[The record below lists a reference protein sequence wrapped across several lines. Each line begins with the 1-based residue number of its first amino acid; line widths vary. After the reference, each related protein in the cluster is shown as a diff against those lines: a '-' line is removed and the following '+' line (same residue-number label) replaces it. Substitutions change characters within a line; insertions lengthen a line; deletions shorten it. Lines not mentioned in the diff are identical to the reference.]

1 MSDFGVL
8 AWIAIGS
15 MVGCTVSRLMLDS
28 KDDAL
33 RGTAAGM
40 IGVTLGGLGVRLL
53 DAAVVFPPLGNRV
66 RALAARLR
74 AG

>member
-1 MSDFGVL
+1 MSDLGVL

-15 MVGCTVSRLMLDS
+15 MVGWTVSRLMLDS

-33 RGTAAGM
+33 RGTAGM
-40 IGVTLGGLGVRLL
+40 IGATLDGLGVRLL
-53 DAAVVFPPLGNRV
+53 DVAVVSPPLGNRV

>member
-1 MSDFGVL
+1 MSDLGVL

-15 MVGCTVSRLMLDS
+15 MVGWTVSRLMLDS

-33 RGTAAGM
+33 RGTAGM
-40 IGVTLGGLGVRLL
+40 IGTTLGGLGVRLL
-53 DAAVVFPPLGNRV
+53 DVAVVSPPLGNRV